1 MIFELLAEAVKGNVD
16 FLMVTETKIDKSFP
30 TSQFI
35 VLSFTSPYRF
45 GRIKEGGGIL
55 VYKREDTPSE
65 LLNISY
71 IA

>member
-45 GRIKEGGGIL
+45 GRIKEVGGIL
-55 VYKREDTPSE
+55 VCKREDTPSE